1 MRRLLVYFGI
11 VAILN
16 YSCGKEVPETTPY
29 PLQIPQGLS
38 PMVIPADNPLT
49 IEGVALGRKLFYDPL
64 LSKNNMQSCASCH
77 LQSLG
82 FTDHGLRYSV
92 GVDGIAGN
100 RNSMPLINLGW
111 SPRFFWDG
119 RALTL
124 EQQIFQPVT
133 NPIEMNT
140 TWPEVEDKLNTHA
153 EYPNLFYKAFGIE
166 RIDSVHVVKA
176 IAQFIR
182 TLISGNSKFDKFLRQ
197 QAVLTPSEMNGLNIY
212 TTEKGDCFHCHGF
225 DGSGQFT
232 DFTFHNNGLD
242 TDDEMTDIGLMAVT
256 GNPGDKGKFKTPTLR
271 NIEVTAPYM
280 HDGRFATLEEVI
292 EHYDSGGKP
301 SSTVD
306 PLMKHVGTG
315 LNLTAQEKLDLINFL
330 KTLTDEDFL
339 TDPRFSAP

>member
-1 MRRLLVYFGI
+1 MKKKDWLIGLISLV
-11 VAILN
+11 L
-16 YSCGKEVPETTPY
+16 YSCGKEAPETTPY
-29 PLQIPQGLS
+29 PLHIPPGFL
-38 PMVIPADNPLT
+38 PMIIPSDNPLT
-49 IEGVALGRKLFYDPL
+49 VEGVELGRKLFYDPL
-64 LSKNNMQSCASCH
+64 LSKNNTQSCASCH

-82 FTDHGLRYSV
+82 FTDHGLRFSV

-100 RNSMPLINLGW
+100 RNSMPLINMGW

-119 RALTL
+119 RALSL

-140 TWPEVEDKLNTHA
+140 TWPEVEDKLNAHPT
-153 EYPNLFYKAFGIE
+153 YPDLFYKAFGIE
-166 RIDSVHVVKA
+166 RIDSVHVSKA

-182 TLISGNSKFDKFLRQ
+182 TMISGNSKFDKFLRQ
-197 QAVLTPSEMNGLNIY
+197 QAVLTPSEMNGLNIF

-225 DGSGQFT
+225 DGSGLFT

-242 TDDEMTDIGLMAVT
+242 TDAEMADPGLMAVT
-256 GNPGDKGKFKTPTLR
+256 GNPADKGKFKTPTLR

-292 EHYDSGGKP
+292 EHYDQGGKP

-315 LNLTAQEKLDLINFL
+315 LNLTAQEKLDLLNFL
-330 KTLTDEDFL
+330 KTLTDEEFL
-339 TDPRFSAP
+339 TDPKFSAP